1 MRGKEQTLT
10 GDERDGSSRVYINTG
25 VPCALKRSSIV
36 LSLLLLFSGHTM
48 VTWKFQYALITYA
61 QCGNLDPWSIVELF
75 TTLGAE
81 CIIGRENHAD
91 GGIHLHC
98 FVDFG
103 RQFRSRR
110 QDIFDVAGRHPN
122 VQHVG
127 RTPWVAYDYCIK
139 DGDVVAGGAER
150 PIERGDKLSKTD
162 EIWTIIMGAKT
173 REEFFRLCQQMAP
186 AKLATSFSSISA
198 FADWKYQVVHTKY
211 EHPEG
216 CIFIQDRVEPLYRWA
231 QENLGIRT
239 GGKFFVVIPPS
250 ASLRGGPERVSAPPG
265 ARSSGGR

>member
-250 ASLRGGPERVSAPPG
+250 ASLRGGQERVSAPPG
-265 ARSSGGR
+265 VRSSGGR